1 MTEAI
6 ANWMNEALSGF
17 LPPEVIVFI
26 VSMIPILELRGGMI
40 IASLYGFSLFKAFA
54 LCILGNVIPIPFILW
69 LITPI
74 FSWMKKWKIFRKL
87 VEKLEAKATGKKSEQ
102 IRKASFWGLLFF
114 VGIPLPGTGAW
125 TGSLIAAL
133 LNLDKKR
140 SWLAATLGVLLAAV
154 IMAVISSGIP
164 ALIDLFV

>member
-6 ANWMNEALSGF
+6 AHWMNDNLSF
-17 LPPEVIVFI
+17 LPPELIVFI
-26 VSMIPILELRGGMI
+26 ISMIPILELRGGMI
-40 IASLYGFSLFKAFA
+40 IASMYGFNLFKSFA
-54 LCILGNVIPIPFILW
+54 LCIVGNVIPIPFILW

-74 FSWMKKWKIFRKL
+74 FTWMKQRKIFRKM
-87 VEKLEAKATGKKSEQ
+87 VEKLEKKAMGKSEKIQ
-102 IRKASFWGLLFF
+102 KASFWGLLLF

-140 SWLAATLGVLLAAV
+140 SWLASTLGVVLASL
-154 IMAVISSGIP
+154 IMAVISYGIP

>member
-1 MTEAI
+1 MTESI

-17 LPPEVIVFI
+17 LPPELIVFI

-40 IASLYGFSLFKAFA
+40 IASLYGFNLFKAFA
-54 LCILGNVIPIPFILW
+54 ICILGNLIPIPFILW

-74 FSWMKKWKIFRKL
+74 FTWMRGRKIFRPM
-87 VEKLEAKATGKKSEQ
+87 VEKLEAKATGKKSDQ
-102 IRKASFWGLLFF
+102 IRKASFWGLLVF

-125 TGSLIAAL
+125 TGCLIAAL
-133 LNLDKKR
+133 LNLDKKQ
-140 SWLAATLGVLLAAV
+140 SWLAATLGVLMASV
-154 IMAVISSGIP
+154 IMAIISYGIP

>member
-6 ANWMNEALSGF
+6 AHWMNDNLSF
-17 LPPEVIVFI
+17 LPPELIVFI

-40 IASLYGFSLFKAFA
+40 IASMYGFNLFQSFA
-54 LCILGNVIPIPFILW
+54 LCIIGNVIPIPFILW

-74 FSWMKKWKIFRKL
+74 FTWMKQRKL
-87 VEKLEAKATGKKSEQ
+87 FRNMVEKLEKKAMGKSDKIQ
-102 IRKASFWGLLFF
+102 KASFWGLLLF

-140 SWLAATLGVLLAAV
+140 SWLAATLGVILAAL
-154 IMAVISSGIP
+154 IMAVVSYGIP

>member
-6 ANWMNEALSGF
+6 AGWMNDNLAGV
-17 LPPEVIVFI
+17 LPAELIVFL
-26 VSMIPILELRGGMI
+26 VSMIPVLELRGGMI
-40 IASLYGFSLFKAFA
+40 IASLYGFRLFKAFVI
-54 LCILGNVIPIPFILW
+54 CILGNVIPIPFILW

-87 VEKLEAKATGKKSEQ
+87 VEKLESKATGEKSEK
-102 IRKASFWGLLFF
+102 IRKASFWGLLLCI
-114 VGIPLPGTGAW
+114 GIPLPGTGIW
-125 TGSLIAAL
+125 TGCLIAAL

-140 SWLAATLGVLLAAV
+140 SLLAAVLGVLLASV
-154 IMAVISSGIP
+154 IMAFVSYGIP